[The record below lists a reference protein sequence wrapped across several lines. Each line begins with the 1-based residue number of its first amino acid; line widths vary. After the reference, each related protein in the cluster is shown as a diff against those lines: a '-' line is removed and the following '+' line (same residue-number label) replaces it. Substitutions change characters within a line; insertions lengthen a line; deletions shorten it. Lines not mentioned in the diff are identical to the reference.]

1 MLQLKWIVGGL
12 IVGMLIST
20 ILIPPNRTEIKV
32 PVPNDASTYHTP
44 TGCVRIDST
53 EVPCVEDADSLNLL
67 ASKK

>member
-20 ILIPPNRTEIKV
+20 VLIPPTRKENQV
-32 PVPNDASTYHTP
+32 PVPNDPSVYHTP
-44 TGCVRIDST
+44 TGCVQIESV
-53 EVPCVEDADSLNLL
+53 EVPCVEDSDSLNLL